1 MPYGK
6 RNKHIILY
14 FVDKLGN
21 FMSHTYIWR
30 TDLAENG
37 QILNYFLQ
45 WQTEKNL
52 NWHHP
57 IKQGHNNG
65 KTKCL
70 EHKIQVQA
78 LEELGKRQQDYVW
91 GCVSP

>member
-14 FVDKLGN
+14 FVDKLGQ
-21 FMSHTYIWR
+21 FYVSHLYF
-30 TDLAENG
+30 DG
-37 QILNYFLQ
+37 QIWLKMGKFELFSSM
-45 WQTEKNL
+45 TDRKNL